1 MTFAQSVQK
10 AFGQSWKLSLHW
22 TKKVQSFLGLVLSKV
37 SGLQTLV
44 HDEEE
49 LEDHA
54 ERVSL
59 SIAMER
65 LLNMIIP
72 VSS

>member
-1 MTFAQSVQK
+1 MTFARSVRK
-10 AFGQSWKLSLHW
+10 AFGRSWKLSLHW
-22 TKKVQSFLGLVLSKV
+22 TKKVRSFLGLVLSKV
-37 SGLQTLV
+37 SGLWTLV

-54 ERVSL
+54 EHASL

-65 LLNMIIP
+65 LVNMISP